1 MAAPLEVIDAMPD
14 QVRYGLEHGYRWLV
28 IIVDTE
34 FGEDFP
40 EYARDEA
47 ELARMRAEAT
57 PDQYIAQ
64 EIELTGSVEEIL
76 QRLRPE
82 H

>member
-1 MAAPLEVIDAMPD
+1 MADPTVVIDAMPD

-28 IIVDTE
+28 IFVDAE
-34 FGEDFP
+34 FGKDFP

-47 ELARMRAEAT
+47 ELGRLQAEAT
-57 PDQYIAQ
+57 ADQYIAS
-64 EIELTGSVEEIL
+64 EFELTGSAEEIL
-76 QRLRPE
+76 KRLRPE